1 VGSFVTLTSFGL
13 ATMVVVVFAL
23 VLELLDLPERA
34 RETGRR
40 ARESVE
46 VLRDPSLD
54 DREKE
59 SALQD
64 QSLRLFGLL
73 GILLGGSLLALGLPL
88 LAVWLL
94 ELGGVSSLEAVLDV
108 LESPTFLA
116 GTVVLGGGAYFLYRR
131 LGRT

>member
-1 VGSFVTLTSFGL
+1 MSFLL
-13 ATMVVVVFAL
+13 AAAVVVVFAL
-23 VLELLDLPERA
+23 VLERLDLPERA

-40 ARESVE
+40 ARESMD

-59 SALQD
+59 TALQE

-88 LAVWLL
+88 LGVWLL
-94 ELGGVSSLEAVLDV
+94 GLAGVSSLGAVLAV
-108 LESPTFLA
+108 LESPTFLL
-116 GTVVLGGGAYFLYRR
+116 GTVVVGAVAYLTYRKLGSG
-131 LGRT
+131 

>member
-1 VGSFVTLTSFGL
+1 MGGFVTHTSFVL
-13 ATMVVVVFAL
+13 AAMVVVVFAL
-23 VLELLDLPERA
+23 VLELLDLPKRA

-40 ARESVE
+40 ARESLD

-88 LAVWLL
+88 LGVWLL
-94 ELGGVSSLEAVLDV
+94 ELGGVSSLSAVLDV
-108 LESPTFLA
+108 LESPSFLL
-116 GTVVLGGGAYFLYRR
+116 GTAVVGLVGYLAYRKF
-131 LGRT
+131 GSG